1 MNRKCFWLYGCVA
14 SPDSHALEIQMESLR
29 RFAEKRKLNVVGQS
43 QDEQSGLT
51 FDRPGVMQFLNSV
64 RERKVDELLVKDL
77 SQLGRDYIQVG
88 RFLDDLN
95 RSGIEVFETATLMTS
110 GL

>member
-1 MNRKCFWLYGCVA
+1 MNRKRFWLYGRVA

-29 RFAEKRKLNVVGQS
+29 YFAEKWELNIVGQS

-51 FDRPGVMQFLNSV
+51 FDRPGIMQFLNSV
-64 RERKVDELLVKDL
+64 RERKVDALLVKDL
-77 SQLGRDYIQVG
+77 SRLGRDYIQVG
-88 RFLDDLN
+88 KFIDDLN
-95 RSGIEVFETATLMTS
+95 RSGIDVFETTRLITS

>member
-1 MNRKCFWLYGCVA
+1 
-14 SPDSHALEIQMESLR
+14 
-29 RFAEKRKLNVVGQS
+29 
-43 QDEQSGLT
+43 
-51 FDRPGVMQFLNSV
+51 MQFLNSV

>member
-51 FDRPGVMQFLNSV
+51 FAGV
-64 RERKVDELLVKDL
+64 R
-77 SQLGRDYIQVG
+77 
-88 RFLDDLN
+88 
-95 RSGIEVFETATLMTS
+95 
-110 GL
+110 